1 MYSFLEYINAGKNN
15 IEITVEFNNI
25 NAIEIAIDL
34 IPGTIESRKNSGIR
48 AKTVVK
54 EEAITEKNN
63 SFTFFSKVKKLD
75 DFYPVSVII
84 KDESAINPNAIVIP
98 DKIFWSIGK
107 SNIYNCAIVQI
118 TFIGIITN
126 SKNTILSDL

>member
-1 MYSFLEYINAGKNN
+1 MYSLLEYINAGKNN

-75 DFYPVSVII
+75 DFSPVSVII
-84 KDESAINPNAIVIP
+84 KDA
-98 DKIFWSIGK
+98 
-107 SNIYNCAIVQI
+107 
-118 TFIGIITN
+118 
-126 SKNTILSDL
+126 L